1 MRDGEGRGETRGAQE
16 PWCGVVGVR
25 PAAPAAPAAPAR
37 DAHATALTRRERQVA
52 LLVAIGHSRADVA
65 GLLRL
70 TPDEVSG
77 HLAAVRA
84 KLRERRRLALGP
96 LPG

>member
-1 MRDGEGRGETRGAQE
+1 MSEGEGSGGFDTRGAE
-16 PWCGVVGVR
+16 ELWHGVVGVR
-25 PAAPAAPAAPAR
+25 LAAPAAPGR